1 MDITNVHCIGVDNQ
15 GSAVDCRVY
24 PPPLLLYHQRGPTL
38 TLCHLQ
44 FANDTNICISSL
56 ERILDYQSV
65 TLYPIRFRYVSL
77 DVLSSISHISTS
89 SSLRQ
94 TRTCVTS
101 LSRQDNCSLFQVF
114 SSWGAVRKT
123 ARERKKVRY
132 PLFPPAVFALLPN
145 WPNAWN
151 GLWELMPI
159 LPSLGV
165 YE

>member
-1 MDITNVHCIGVDNQ
+1 MSTVLVWII
-15 GSAVDCRVY
+15 RVRQSTAGCT
-24 PPPLLLYHQRGPTL
+24 PLLLLYHQRGPTL

-101 LSRQDNCSLFQVF
+101 LSRQDIKQ
-114 SSWGAVRKT
+114 
-123 ARERKKVRY
+123 
-132 PLFPPAVFALLPN
+132 
-145 WPNAWN
+145 
-151 GLWELMPI
+151 WEL
-159 LPSLGV
+159 
-165 YE
+165 